1 MEKLDAIFRTGF
13 QSVEKSDT
21 WLGIRRQD
29 PGEERKPK
37 EHRKPDEDGE
47 FGEDHMTLS
56 VTALHGFLHQLL
68 QQAGAESTEETG
80 PQIAEINPE
89 LHENQPAE
97 DPRYRA
103 AANAYQS
110 TAHNM
115 DRPSLNMNA
124 AEPGS
129 PEAPRLNLSAE
140 ELRTIHVMIDDVAIL
155 AERNIPTIA
164 LRPAPTFLESLGN
177 GVREALSSSV

>member
-13 QSVEKSDT
+13 QSVEKTDT

-29 PGEERKPK
+29 PGAERKQK
-37 EHRKPDEDGE
+37 EHAKPDEDGE

-68 QQAGAESTEETG
+68 QQAGAEKAPESG
-80 PQIAEINPE
+80 PQIAEVNPE
-89 LHENQPAE
+89 LGETQPAE

-103 AANAYQS
+103 AASAYQS

-115 DRPSLNMNA
+115 DRPSLNMST

-129 PEAPRLNLSAE
+129 SEAPRLNLSAA
-140 ELRTIHVMIDDVAIL
+140 ELRTIHAMIDDVAVL
-155 AERNIPTIA
+155 AERNITTIT

-177 GVREALSSSV
+177 GVREALSNSV